1 MTDKKGGEERGCL
14 FQFVENNRRVNRWV
28 REVAVQDSKGN
39 VHYLRGAGLP
49 HSVSLMTGESSTERG
64 IGEILLKPGKPASS
78 SVTTVSAEPRV
89 WPSARD
95 ALHLVFGIGFF
106 FFLRVLAAV
115 VEAAN

>member
-28 REVAVQDSKGN
+28 REVTFQDSKGN
-39 VHYLRGAGLP
+39 VHYLRGDRLP
-49 HSVSLMTGESSTERG
+49 HSVSLMTGESSSERG
-64 IGEILLKPGKPASS
+64 IGEILLKPGKPISS
-78 SVTTVSAEPRV
+78 SVAVTSAEPRA

-95 ALHLVFGIGFF
+95 ALHLVFGIAFF
-106 FFLRVLAAV
+106 LFLRVLAAV